1 MARYLAT
8 SRRILVPTDAG
19 PSAKQR
25 KLERPGGESDRF
37 RGIYRTMQFDN
48 AVQDTERSTALHK
61 PGRVHSGAL
70 GFAGDSHSRPAG
82 AGRWPRR
89 PAPARIPGRLTM
101 PWSQTTIAVSP
112 VGNQAIQ

>member
-19 PSAKQR
+19 PSAKHR
-25 KLERPGGESDRF
+25 KLQGAGGKSDRL
-37 RGIYRTMQFDN
+37 RGIYRTMQFETE
-48 AVQDTERSTALHK
+48 VKDTEGSTALHK
-61 PGRVHSGAL
+61 PGRVPSGAL

-89 PAPARIPGRLTM
+89 PAPARTPGRLTM
-101 PWSQTTIAVSP
+101 PWSQTTIAV
-112 VGNQAIQ
+112 